1 MQNVVAVMFDN
12 TQVGSP
18 AAILR
23 RSPGVYAGFRKVFQ
37 PCKSQGEPHGQ
48 SNSVSMDLEEMQ
60 NQRMSME
67 LLYHRKYNR
76 NLLTGCSRSQNS

>member
-48 SNSVSMDLEEMQ
+48 PNSVYINLEKIRRQ
-60 NQRMSME
+60 KVLIE
-67 LLYHRKYNR
+67 LLNR
-76 NLLTGCSRSQNS
+76 